1 MFVTVTK
8 NLFYVHSQEFLA
20 GVGIVHRD
28 LASRNILMTDGK
40 YLKVADFGL
49 SREMKELYVSQC
61 CTDLPYRWMA
71 PEALTNKLYSEKSD
85 V

>member
-1 MFVTVTK
+1 M
-8 NLFYVHSQEFLA
+8 
-20 GVGIVHRD
+20 GIVHRD

-61 CTDLPYRWMA
+61 FTDLPYRWMA
-71 PEALTNKLYSEKSD
+71 PEALTSNLYSEKSD
-85 V
+85 M